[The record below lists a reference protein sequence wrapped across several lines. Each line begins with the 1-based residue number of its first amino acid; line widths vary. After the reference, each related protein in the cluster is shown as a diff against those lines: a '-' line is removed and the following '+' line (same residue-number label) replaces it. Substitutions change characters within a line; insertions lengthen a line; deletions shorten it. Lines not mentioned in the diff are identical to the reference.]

1 MNNAIPTDKQ
11 TTIKGYKID
20 IEFEDM
26 GDDYFGTCFVQ
37 KGDYCSSLGR
47 LEDEGTL
54 VNSEDDEL
62 TVPDAILNKIF
73 DWTEANGY

>member
-1 MNNAIPTDKQ
+1 MNNAIPTDKK
-11 TTIKGYKID
+11 TTIKGYTID

-26 GDDYFGTCFVQ
+26 GDDYFGTYFVQ

-54 VNSEDDEL
+54 VNREDEEL
-62 TVPDAILNKIF
+62 TVPNAILKNIF
-73 DWTEANGY
+73 YWTEANGY